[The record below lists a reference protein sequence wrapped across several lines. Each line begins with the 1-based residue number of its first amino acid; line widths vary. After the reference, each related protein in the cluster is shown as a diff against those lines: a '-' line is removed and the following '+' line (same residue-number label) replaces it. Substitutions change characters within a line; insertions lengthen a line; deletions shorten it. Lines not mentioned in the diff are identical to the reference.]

1 MDSAASEFTFQ
12 VMFETT
18 LPIYVENNLPNCLI
32 IRRLRANRGPNRFGR
47 LFLYHP
53 GLIA

>member
-1 MDSAASEFTFQ
+1 MDSAATNLLFK
-12 VMFETT
+12 FETT

-32 IRRLRANRGPNRFGR
+32 IRRLRANQGPNRFGR